1 MKKTLI
7 LVRHATAEDHGLRQ
21 KDFDRELIS
30 KGLSESAIMGKW
42 LVEKNMKPDHFVT
55 SPASRAYKTA
65 EIVADQFHIDLS
77 EIEPIDSL
85 YDGGPKAYL
94 NAVNSTPENMERLVL
109 FGHNPDI
116 SYFAE
121 YLSGK
126 DIGSMKKAGIVI
138 LEFED
143 LKWEEISAKTGTF
156 ISYITPKEV
165 KEAS

>member
-7 LVRHATAEDHGLRQ
+7 LVRHATAEDHSFRV
-21 KDFDRELIS
+21 KDFDRELVS
-30 KGLSESAIMGKW
+30 KGLSESAIMGRW
-42 LVEKNMKPDHFVT
+42 LVEKNIKPDHFVT

-65 EIVADQFHIDLS
+65 EIVADQFHLDIS
-77 EIEPIDSL
+77 EIELVSDI

-94 NAVNSTPENMERLVL
+94 SAVNRTAENTEKLIL

-116 SYFAE
+116 SYFGE

-126 DIGSMKKAGIVI
+126 NIGSMKKAGMVI

-143 LKWEEISAKTGTF
+143 LKWEEISAKTATF